1 VKRLAAA
8 LLWLA
13 ACGQPDAVVKPDPA
27 PAPAS
32 SAEARVVKAAEPDP
46 DPTPAAEAE
55 APSHRAVVILVPLR
69 SFPDDLLDEVQTT
82 LERELQVEVRRHEP
96 VPLPKSAYYKPR
108 RRYRADK
115 LIDHLLTF
123 AEGEPE
129 TTRVLGLTEV
139 DISTTKGEFKD
150 WGVFGL
156 GYAPGQSAVVS
167 SHRLRRKAK
176 REKVL
181 FRVANTALHETG
193 HMFGLQHCEE
203 ARCPMLDAEGS
214 IDNTDSSSGHLG
226 PECQAELDSKAPL
239 GG

>member
-1 VKRLAAA
+1 MRRLAAA
-8 LLWLA
+8 LLLLA
-13 ACGQPDAVVKPDPA
+13 ACGQPDAVVAPDPS
-27 PAPAS
+27 PAPNS
-32 SAEARVVKAAEPDP
+32 SAEARVVKTDAPESEPTPDAAAE
-46 DPTPAAEAE
+46 
-55 APSHRAVVILVPLR
+55 SHRGVVILVPLR
-69 SFPDDLLDEVQTT
+69 SFPDDLLDEVEET
-82 LERELQVEVRRHEP
+82 LERELAVEVRRHDP

-139 DISTTKGEFKD
+139 DISTTKGKFKD

-167 SHRLRRKAK
+167 SFRLERKAK

-181 FRVANTALHETG
+181 FRVANTALHEVG
-193 HMFGLQHCEE
+193 HTFGLQHCEE
-203 ARCPMLDAEGS
+203 ARCPMQDAEGS
-214 IDNTDSSSGHLG
+214 IENTDGSTGHLG
-226 PECQAELDSKAPL
+226 PECQAELDDKAPL